1 MSCLRQFATTDMKS
15 SLADLVPALTDEK
28 MIIGNLKAEPGL
40 ISFSHTLLADI
51 IGNTRGHMSMPSFFP
66 ILRRAATLISDTTI
80 PQAMVTIGVKIV
92 IGTLEALNNKL
103 RTSDPPITSD
113 VSSKVLTILGAL
125 LETVCSRLQAS
136 VGFGQR
142 LMTLKDGTA
151 GDEVK
156 QLVALEQSRTV
167 PMLSYLSNENVDG
180 ALQGEPQE
188 TSLGAG
194 AHFYQRRKCSSE

>member
-1 MSCLRQFATTDMKS
+1 MSCLRQFANTDMRN
-15 SLADLVPALTDEK
+15 SLADLVPALTDER

-40 ISFSHTLLADI
+40 VSFSHTLLADVI
-51 IGNTRGHMSMPSFFP
+51 ANTRNAMNIASLFP

-80 PQAMVTIGVKIV
+80 PQAMVTIGAKIV
-92 IGTLEALNNKL
+92 IGSLEALNNKL
-103 RTSDPPITSD
+103 RTPDPPITSD
-113 VSSKVLTILGAL
+113 ISSKTLTILAAL
-125 LETVCSRLQAS
+125 LETICSRLQAS

-142 LMTLKDGTA
+142 LMALKDASA

-180 ALQGEPQE
+180 ALQGEP
-188 TSLGAG
+188 
-194 AHFYQRRKCSSE
+194 

>member
-1 MSCLRQFATTDMKS
+1 MSCLRQFANTDMRS

-40 ISFSHTLLADI
+40 ISFSHTLLADVI
-51 IGNTRGHMSMPSFFP
+51 ANTRSHMNIASLFP
-66 ILRRAATLISDTTI
+66 VLRRAATLISDTTI
-80 PQAMVTIGVKIV
+80 PQAMVTIGAKIV
-92 IGTLEALNNKL
+92 IGSLEALNNKL
-103 RTSDPPITSD
+103 RTPDPPITSD
-113 VSSKVLTILGAL
+113 ISSKVLIILAAL

-142 LMTLKDGTA
+142 LMALKDGSA

-180 ALQGEPQE
+180 ALQGEP
-188 TSLGAG
+188 
-194 AHFYQRRKCSSE
+194 